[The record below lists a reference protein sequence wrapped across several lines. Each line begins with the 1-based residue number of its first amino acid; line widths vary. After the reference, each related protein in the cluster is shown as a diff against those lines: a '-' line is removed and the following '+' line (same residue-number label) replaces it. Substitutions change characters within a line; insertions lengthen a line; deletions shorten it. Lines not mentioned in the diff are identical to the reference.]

1 MLKKMK
7 KTVLSYTAPEINIF
21 EVVAERGYNVSE
33 PIIGGGTGTTLP
45 GFGSE
50 EEGLI
55 Y

>member
-1 MLKKMK
+1 MK
-7 KTVLSYTAPEINIF
+7 KTVLSYTAPEINIHT
-21 EVVAERGYNVSE
+21 VVAERGYNVSE

-50 EEGLI
+50 EDSLI

>member
-1 MLKKMK
+1 MK
-7 KTVLSYTAPEINIF
+7 KNILSYSAPEVNIY

-50 EEGLI
+50 SDDLI

>member
-33 PIIGGGTGTTLP
+33 PVIGGGTGATLP

-50 EEGLI
+50 SDDLI

>member
-1 MLKKMK
+1 MK
-7 KTVLSYTAPEINIF
+7 KNILGYTAPMVNIF

-33 PIIGGGTGTTLP
+33 PIIGGGTSTTLP

-50 EEGLI
+50 SDELV

>member
-1 MLKKMK
+1 MK
-7 KTVLSYTAPEINIF
+7 KNILGYTAPEVNIY

-33 PIIGGGTGTTLP
+33 PIIGGTGATLP

-50 EEGLI
+50 EDGLI

>member
-1 MLKKMK
+1 MK
-7 KTVLSYTAPEINIF
+7 RNILSYSAPEVNIF

-33 PIIGGGTGTTLP
+33 PIIGGGTSTTLP

-50 EEGLI
+50 SDELV

>member
-7 KTVLSYTAPEINIF
+7 KTVLSYTAPEINIHT
-21 EVVAERGYNVSE
+21 VVAERGYNVSE

-50 EEGLI
+50 DDSLI

>member
-1 MLKKMK
+1 MK
-7 KTVLSYTAPEINIF
+7 KSNMIYSAPEVDIY
-21 EVVAERGYNVSE
+21 EVNVESGYNTSE

-50 EEGLI
+50 NDDLI

>member
-1 MLKKMK
+1 MK
-7 KTVLSYTAPEINIF
+7 KNILSYTAPELNIF

-33 PIIGGGTGTTLP
+33 PIIGGGTSTTLP

-50 EEGLI
+50 SDELV